1 VDRVRNRRSFL
12 IAIGVG
18 ALVRGVPSAAQ
29 QRRRVARLGWL
40 SVLAPPDPDLEA
52 FREGLRE
59 LGYLET
65 SHYLVVPRY
74 AEGDPRKL
82 PDLLADLVRE
92 NVDIIVARGTAVFAA
107 KAASPAV
114 PILFGLSGD
123 PVEAGLVESLARPGR
138 NTSGITFLALDLAAK
153 RVELLKEIAPRAVR
167 IAVLTNPDHA
177 GERNEH
183 RMTQE
188 SAQRLGAVTVR
199 HVVQTP
205 EQIAGAFE
213 AIRASRPDALVVFPD
228 QLTARHSKVI
238 TDFALRERLPSIY
251 GWSTFTEAGGLVSY
265 GPNLREQY
273 RRLATFADKVM
284 RGVDAGSIP
293 VELPRTFE
301 LQVNLAT
308 AKAIGVT
315 IPQAVLQRADRII
328 E

>member
-40 SVLAPPDPDLEA
+40 SVLAPPDSDLDA
-52 FREGLRE
+52 L
-59 LGYLET
+59 
-65 SHYLVVPRY
+65 
-74 AEGDPRKL
+74 
-82 PDLLADLVRE
+82 
-92 NVDIIVARGTAVFAA
+92 AVF
-107 KAASPAV
+107 
-114 PILFGLSGD
+114 L
-123 PVEAGLVESLARPGR
+123 
-138 NTSGITFLALDLAAK
+138 
-153 RVELLKEIAPRAVR
+153 
-167 IAVLTNPDHA
+167 
-177 GERNEH
+177 
-183 RMTQE
+183 
-188 SAQRLGAVTVR
+188 
-199 HVVQTP
+199 
-205 EQIAGAFE
+205 
-213 AIRASRPDALVVFPD
+213 D